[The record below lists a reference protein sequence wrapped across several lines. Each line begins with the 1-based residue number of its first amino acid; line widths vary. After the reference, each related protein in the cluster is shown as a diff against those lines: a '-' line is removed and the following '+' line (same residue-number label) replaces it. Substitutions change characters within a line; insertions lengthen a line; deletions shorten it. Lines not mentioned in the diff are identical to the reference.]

1 MPPQK
6 RKLTDEEVRERRAQ
20 AAWEYRQRNRQATND
35 KARLRMRLQREKL
48 QTGSSRMGIPSAQ
61 PPGNQRQS
69 QAPNATQEKSAARDV
84 GETSDA
90 QDTAVTAKLS
100 ANKAAPVAAAPAK
113 ILTPKKMP
121 TLTKPRAR
129 TPPSPTPRSL
139 GAITGDMSSSE
150 DEGEDEEKSRS
161 DDDGW
166 EADNERD
173 GLGRLLNHTGRPGYV
188 PQPGQQPYFK
198 ERRRYW
204 F

>member
-1 MPPQK
+1 LNS
-6 RKLTDEEVRERRAQ
+6 R
-20 AAWEYRQRNRQATND
+20 
-35 KARLRMRLQREKL
+35 QREKL
-48 QTGSSRMGIPSAQ
+48 QTAPSAVQLEHSVRAAQYRRNYIEHVIFICRPNQISPPELSSRTKKVIKPLLKVPSKKKAL
-61 PPGNQRQS
+61 P
-69 QAPNATQEKSAARDV
+69 
-84 GETSDA
+84 ETSEKHPMPKIP
-90 QDTAVTAKLS
+90 QCTAKLS
-100 ANKAAPVAAAPAK
+100 ASKAAPVAAAPAK

-139 GAITGDMSSSE
+139 GAIAGDMSSSE

-198 ERRRYW
+198 EGRRYW